1 MSYIIDWVLTNLFR
15 LSCMERVP
23 GCLEGTTVEGK
34 EARTQ
39 VQK

>member
-1 MSYIIDWVLTNLFR
+1 MSYIIDWLLTYLFR

-23 GCLEGTTVEGK
+23 GCLEGPPVEGK
-34 EARTQ
+34 EATQ